1 LRELI
6 QILNTCVENM
16 CAFAALFT
24 HHDTQGRTTRR
35 VQLNR
40 ILGIGPA
47 FTAFE
52 VANVTRD

>member
-1 LRELI
+1 
-6 QILNTCVENM
+6 M